1 MSMHSLG
8 IPDLPMRAFQR
19 TGGPSIK
26 PQGKGDTPK
35 TPNYEALAQQD
46 AQSNLDLAR
55 YATQANRVNQYT
67 PWGSITYTN
76 DRQFNQAGYDAA
88 MAAYNQQIANGG
100 GQTRAPLGLTTAMGG
115 GGFGQ
120 QLGEFVDPGDAYGR
134 NGMGGVYTAPT
145 MPNID
150 DYYSLGDNW
159 TQTMQLSP
167 EMQAL
172 FNQQNQ
178 IQQGLFGAQN
188 AALGRVNETMG
199 TGFDMSG
206 LPSGGSPL
214 NLSSLP
220 GNASV
225 LDMNSLPGY
234 GTVLDPNSLSAMGTV
249 LDINGLPT
257 AGTAF
262 TPTGQQLAMYD
273 PNLATNNATEL
284 MMQRINPQMDQQEQ
298 ALRAQLA
305 NQGIVQGTEAYNR
318 AMTQHQ
324 QGRNDAYNQAALT
337 GINLG
342 MQQQGL
348 QFNQGLQNRQLLSTE
363 QAQQFGQQNYL
374 RELAA
379 ALQAQQFG
387 QSTTNRQ
394 MGAAENAQMFGQQ
407 TANQQLAAALQAQ
420 QFGQS
425 IGAQS
430 QAFSQS
436 EAARQRAFQEQ
447 AYARGLP
454 FQELSALTSGT
465 QVQMPQFPGYTQQAT
480 TGGANSVGAANAAYQ
495 GQLAAANANN
505 AASGNLM
512 GGLFGLGM
520 TAATGGLGGLFGGT
534 AAGNLT
540 GGSLLGA
547 TWGPRFGL

>member
-1 MSMHSLG
+1 MSMHNLG

-26 PQGKGDTPK
+26 PQGKSDPPK
-35 TPNYEALAQQD
+35 GPNYEALQKQD

-76 DRQFNQAGYDAA
+76 DRQLNQAGYDAA

-188 AALGRVNETMG
+188 AALDRVNQTMG
-199 TGFDMSG
+199 SGFDMSG

-262 TPTGQQLAMYD
+262 SPTGQQLAMYD

-348 QFNQGLQNRQLLSTE
+348 QFNQGLQNRQLLSGE

-394 MGAAENAQMFGQQ
+394 LGAAENAQMFGQQ
-407 TANQQLAAALQAQ
+407 TTNQQLGLAAQAQQYQQQFGNQQLAAALQGQ
-420 QFGQS
+420 QFN
-425 IGAQS
+425 
-430 QAFSQS
+430 QS
-436 EAARQRAFQEQ
+436 EAARQRAFQEA

-480 TGGANSVGAANAAYQ
+480 TGGSNLMGAAQAGYQ
-495 GQLAAANANN
+495 GALGAANANN
-505 AASGNLM
+505 AANANLM
-512 GGLFGLGM
+512 GGLFSLGGSLI
-520 TAATGGLGGLFGGT
+520 GGPAGGAVGGLFGG
-534 AAGNLT
+534 L
-540 GGSLLGA
+540 
-547 TWGPRFGL
+547 FG